1 MFEEMYIDEDKEEMV
16 EVVDYEDGVYK
27 SDWLIYFSQLNLGKR
42 L

>member
-27 SDWLIYFSQLNLGKR
+27 SD
-42 L
+42 